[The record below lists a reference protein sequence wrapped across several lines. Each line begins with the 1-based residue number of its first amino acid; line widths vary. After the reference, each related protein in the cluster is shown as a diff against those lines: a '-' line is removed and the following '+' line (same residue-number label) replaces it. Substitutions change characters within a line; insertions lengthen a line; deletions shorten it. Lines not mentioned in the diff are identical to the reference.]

1 MGKRAHTTASRH
13 NTQLVNWISSLISLS
28 CSLVNKYT
36 AIHCSLKQKNITNDR
51 IKFVER
57 NPIFCASDLN
67 NKNEIKSSKQ
77 ISPQI
82 FSSINQYQFAK
93 LKMQAIWNCLAP
105 RYPCRQIIWAIFLKR
120 KVVCTSIVLGFNLN
134 LFHVFEIQFQLQ
146 DSTLCWRKNIGR
158 CYFS

>member
-1 MGKRAHTTASRH
+1 MVICYTSYVFLVMGKRAHTTASRH

-36 AIHCSLKQKNITNDR
+36 SIHCSLKQKNITNDR

-93 LKMQAIWNCLAP
+93 LKMQAIWNCQTP
-105 RYPCRQIIWAIFLKR
+105 RYPCRQIIFAIFLER
-120 KVVCTSIVLGFNLN
+120 KVVLAQYWVYLESFNLN
-134 LFHVFEIQFQLQ
+134 LFHVFEIQF
-146 DSTLCWRKNIGR
+146 
-158 CYFS
+158 

>member
-82 FSSINQYQFAK
+82 FSSINQYQFTK
-93 LKMQAIWNCLAP
+93 LKMQAIWNCQTP
-105 RYPCRQIIWAIFLKR
+105 WYPCRQIIFAIFLKR
-120 KVVCTSIVLGFNLN
+120 KVVLAKYWVYLESFNLN
-134 LFHVFEIQFQLQ
+134 LFHVASRFNAL
-146 DSTLCWRKNIGR
+146 LKKKYW
-158 CYFS
+158 

>member
-1 MGKRAHTTASRH
+1 MVICYTSYVFLVMGKRAHTTASRH

-28 CSLVNKYT
+28 CSLVNMYT

-93 LKMQAIWNCLAP
+93 LKMQAIWNCQTP
-105 RYPCRQIIWAIFLKR
+105 RYPCRQIIWAIFLKSS
-120 KVVCTSIVLGFNLN
+120 TSIVWVYLESFNLN
-134 LFHVFEIQFQLQ
+134 LCHVFEIQF
-146 DSTLCWRKNIGR
+146 
-158 CYFS
+158 